1 MKNKLYII
9 IGSIII
15 VLAIIAAGAFLIA
28 TKDVKPS
35 TSSFDFDGTWRLFD
49 CTATTDNEQYLVFE
63 NGRVNFYKE
72 KGKAYITSDFKYT
85 DGWLELPE
93 ADAEFVINIGTD
105 NCLFLYGSNAAAYT
119 LVRYTGEPFVEPN
132 YNMSLLLG
140 DWDIVLRGKEAR
152 ENETLVL
159 EGNIMKNDRS
169 GQLVEATFTFEGNT
183 LVINELGSKMV
194 VCHLEEDH
202 ALLVEIAPAIGQ
214 AYELARSQN

>member
-15 VLAIIAAGAFLIA
+15 VLAIVAAGIFLIA

-49 CTATTDNEQYLVFE
+49 STATTAEEQYLVFE
-63 NGRVNFYKE
+63 NGRVSFYKE
-72 KGKAYITSDFKYT
+72 KDKAYLTSDFKYT
-85 DGWLELPE
+85 GGLLELPE
-93 ADAEFVINIGTD
+93 ADVEFVMNIGTD
-105 NCLFLYGSNAAAYT
+105 NCLFLYGPNAVAYT
-119 LVRYTGEPFVEPN
+119 MVRYAGEPFVEPN

-140 DWDIVLRGKEAR
+140 NWDIVLRGKEAR

-159 EGNIMKNDRS
+159 EGNTMKNDRN
-169 GQLVEATFTFEGNT
+169 GQLVEATFTFEGNA

-194 VCHLEEDH
+194 VCRLEEDY
-202 ALLVEIAPAIGQ
+202 AILVEIAPTIGQ
-214 AYELARSQN
+214 AYELARSQD